1 MKMLIYDSF
10 LIFISQKTT
19 SQSPMYCSCYTSFY
33 DWRGL
38 DNNNKIEEKK
48 KKRKK
53 RKKRKKK
60 KRKKEEKEEKLNERK
75 GQNLDRKNPWQHAK
89 HSRL

>member
-33 DWRGL
+33 DWRGK
-38 DNNNKIEEKK
+38 DNNNKIEEEKK

-53 RKKRKKK
+53 KKKGRKKKEKKK
-60 KRKKEEKEEKLNERK
+60 KRKR
-75 GQNLDRKNPWQHAK
+75 
-89 HSRL
+89 S

>member
-38 DNNNKIEEKK
+38 DNNNKIEEEKKKEKKKGRKKEEKK
-48 KKRKK
+48 KKRK
-53 RKKRKKK
+53 R
-60 KRKKEEKEEKLNERK
+60 
-75 GQNLDRKNPWQHAK
+75 
-89 HSRL
+89 S